1 MQNNIINEL
10 KSLIKEDNLSELRLY
25 YYEIINNSFDYSLNL
40 QYIYKEILL
49 YTCYEGSEQML
60 EYMLDLYDLF
70 DDISKIALRQIF
82 FYCKYILIK
91 QDKNTQIIENFLNKI
106 RYPR

>member
-10 KSLIKEDNLSELRLY
+10 KSLIKEDNISELRLY
-25 YYEIINNSFDYSLNL
+25 YYEITNNSFDYSLNL

-60 EYMLDLYDLF
+60 KYMLDLYELL

-91 QDKNTQIIENFLNKI
+91 QDKNTQIIEHFLNKI
-106 RYPR
+106 R

>member
-60 EYMLDLYDLF
+60 KYMLDLYELF

-91 QDKNTQIIENFLNKI
+91 QDKNTQIIEKFLNKI
-106 RYPR
+106 R

>member
-25 YYEIINNSFDYSLNL
+25 YYEIINNSFDYSLIL
-40 QYIYKEILL
+40 QYIYKEILI

-91 QDKNTQIIENFLNKI
+91 QDKNTQIIEKFLNKI